1 MTPRQKKRF
10 TLVGLLIAGTTLAAF
25 LALKG
30 FQQSIT
36 YFVMPTD
43 IHQGEFDTNSH
54 YRIGG
59 TVKVGSVSRLEDGI
73 TMQFS
78 ITDCTHD
85 VLVFYTGILPD
96 LFREGQGIVA
106 DGRIDK
112 NGQFTA
118 QQVLAKHDENY
129 MPSELAEEMIEK
141 QMSQCQPEQQV

>member
-10 TLVGLLIAGTTLAAF
+10 TLVGLVIAGTTIAVL

-36 YFVMPTD
+36 YFVVPSD
-43 IHQGEFDTNSH
+43 IYQGQLDTQAH

-59 TVKVGSVSRLEDGI
+59 TVKVGSVSRLDDGI
-73 TMQFS
+73 TMRFT
-78 ITDCTHD
+78 ITDCLSD
-85 VLVFYTGILPD
+85 VHVIYNGILPD

-106 DGRIDK
+106 DGNVDAA
-112 NGQFTA
+112 GLFTA

-129 MPSELAEEMIEK
+129 VPAELAEEMLAK
-141 QMSQCQPEQQV
+141 QMQQCEKTGEA

>member
-10 TLVGLLIAGTTLAAF
+10 TLVGLIIAGTTLAAL

-43 IHQGEFDTNSH
+43 IHQGEFDTTSH

-59 TVKVGSVSRLEDGI
+59 TVKVGSVSRLADGI
-73 TMQFS
+73 SVQFS

-85 VLVFYTGILPD
+85 VPVVYTGILPD

-106 DGRIDK
+106 DGSLDEAGR
-112 NGQFTA
+112 FTA
-118 QQVLAKHDENY
+118 KQVLAKHDENY

-141 QMSQCQPEQQV
+141 QMQQCQAEQQA